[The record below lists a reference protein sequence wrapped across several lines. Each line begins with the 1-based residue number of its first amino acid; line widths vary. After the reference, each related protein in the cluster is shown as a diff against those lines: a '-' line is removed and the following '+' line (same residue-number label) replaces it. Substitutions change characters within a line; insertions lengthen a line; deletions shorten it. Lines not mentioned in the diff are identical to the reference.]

1 MTELLKSPPFDH
13 LTEEDARLV
22 LKEAHQFAM
31 DVIGPT
37 MSAAEREGCKLTP
50 DGVKAPKV
58 LHSVWKRYFESG
70 WQA

>member
-1 MTELLKSPPFDH
+1 MPETNFFKADLRELEFALFEQGRLTELLKSPPFDH

-37 MSAAEREGCKLTP
+37 MSAADREGCQL
-50 DGVKAPKV
+50 
-58 LHSVWKRYFESG
+58 
-70 WQA
+70 